1 MEESIEKQTTI
12 FNKSLDAFMD
22 KLPSFI
28 IAILTILIGVLIA
41 RMVKKA
47 LTKMLYKYKS
57 SVGIISFL
65 INLAQVLI
73 IMIAFIQALGGLG
86 VNTTSFAAI
95 LGAAGFSIGLA
106 FKEVLANLGSSM
118 IILFFKPF
126 EIGDYILCEDV
137 EGSVFEIQMFSTTLK
152 TVDNK
157 LIIVPNSMITS
168 NPVINYTSQDR
179 RRIDFAFNVEY
190 DTDVKKLYEIAERL
204 FEEETRILMAPAP
217 LLGVD
222 SMDNNMI
229 KFIARPW
236 VKTDDYWDVYYKL
249 MEEFK
254 HEFDTNDI
262 KLSQVNIISNI

>member
-12 FNKSLDAFMD
+12 FNRSVDAFFD
-22 KLPSFI
+22 KLPSFV
-28 IAILTILIGVLIA
+28 IALVTILIGVIIA
-41 RMVKKA
+41 KMVKKA
-47 LTKMLYKYKS
+47 LTRMLYKYKS

-65 INLAQVLI
+65 INLSQVLI
-73 IMIAFIQALGGLG
+73 IMVAFIQALGGLG

-106 FKEVLANLGSSM
+106 FKEVLANFGSSM

-126 EIGDYILCEDV
+126 DVGDYILCDNV

-179 RRIDFAFNVEY
+179 RRIDFAFNFEY
-190 DTDVKKLYEIAERL
+190 DTDVKKLYEIADSL
-204 FEEETRILMAPAP
+204 FGQESRILKSPAP

-222 SMDNNMI
+222 SMENNMI
-229 KFIARPW
+229 RFIARPW

-254 HEFDTNDI
+254 HEFDSNNI
-262 KLSQVNIISNI
+262 KLSRINIINNN